1 MIRQY
6 FAILIAKLVWRIST
20 IFNLGAGGTWPG
32 ELALAIDPSL
42 LKKLAQILTGMIV
55 IAGTNGKTTTSL
67 MVKTILEE
75 AGFKV
80 ISNSSGANLVNGV
93 VSSLIQISSISGS
106 LNDDFAILEADEN
119 ALPAI
124 LDNLSPDLLI
134 CLNLFR
140 DQLDRYGEVDV
151 ITEKWQK
158 AIRKLSRKTTLVL
171 NADDPQIA
179 FLAKDAPGKTIYFG
193 LNDKVGQ
200 KKTFEHATDSL
211 FCPDCGSRLKFSA
224 VYYSHLGWWQ
234 CLKCGFKRPSPQI
247 FNWDSPL
254 PGLYN
259 KYNTQAAAASTK
271 VLKIDEAVIKKGLK
285 KVQPAFGR
293 QEEMEYRG
301 RKIKL
306 MLSKNPAGF
315 NESLRTVL
323 DLKARN
329 MMIALND
336 RIPDGR
342 DVSWIWDVDF
352 EMIPPSVRLAL
363 SGDRAYDLGL
373 RLKYSGRKNFRLET
387 DSGKAIREAAA
398 AARQGEKL
406 FILATYSAML
416 DIRKIISGKKIL

>member
-1 MIRQY
+1 MIRQTL
-6 FAILIAKLVWRIST
+6 AILTAKLVWKIST
-20 IFNLGAGGTWPG
+20 LFNLGAGGTWPG
-32 ELALAIDPSL
+32 ELALTIDPSL
-42 LKKLAQILTGMIV
+42 LSKLAEKVKGTIV
-55 IAGTNGKTTTSL
+55 IAGTNGKTTTAL
-67 MVKTILEE
+67 MVNTILEE

-93 VSSLIQISSISGS
+93 VSSLIQFASLSGNLS
-106 LNDDFAILEADEN
+106 CDFAILEADEN

-124 LDNLSPDLLI
+124 LDNIKPKVLV

-151 ITEKWQK
+151 ISEKWQK
-158 AIRKLSRKTTLVL
+158 AIRKLPQKTELVL
-171 NADDPQIA
+171 NSDDPQIA
-179 FLAKDAPGKTIYFG
+179 FLGKDTTVKTIYFG

-200 KKTFEHATDSL
+200 KKTFEHATDSI

-224 VYYSHLGWWQ
+224 IYYSHLGWWQ
-234 CLKCGFKRPSPQI
+234 CRKCGLERPSPQI

-259 KYNTQAAAASTK
+259 KYNTQAAAAIAK

-285 KVQPAFGR
+285 KVRPAFGR
-293 QEEMEYRG
+293 QEEMEYEG
-301 RKIKL
+301 RMIKL

-323 DLKARN
+323 DLEAKN
-329 MMIALND
+329 LLIVLND

-342 DVSWIWDVDF
+342 DISWIWDVDF
-352 EMIPPSVRLAL
+352 EMIPQSAKLTL
-363 SGDRAYDLGL
+363 SGDRVYDLGL
-373 RLKYSGRKNFRLET
+373 RIKYAGLKYALET
-387 DSGKAIREAAA
+387 DFAKAIKQAAGA
-398 AARQGEKL
+398 TKTGEKL
-406 FILATYSAML
+406 FTLATYSAML

>member
-6 FAILIAKLVWRIST
+6 FAILIAKLVWKIST
-20 IFNLGAGGTWPG
+20 LFNLGAGGTWPG
-32 ELALAIDPSL
+32 ELALAIDPFL
-42 LKKLAQILTGMIV
+42 LKKLAQKLKGTIV

-67 MVKTILEE
+67 MVKTILEG

-106 LNDDFAILEADEN
+106 LNGDFAILEADEN

-124 LDNLSPDLLI
+124 LDNLSPDLLV

-140 DQLDRYGEVDV
+140 DQLDRYGEADI

-158 AIRKLSRKTTLVL
+158 AIRKLTQKTKLVL
-171 NADDPQIA
+171 NSDDPQIA
-179 FLAKDAPGKTIYFG
+179 FLGKNASLKTIYFG
-193 LNDKVGQ
+193 LNDKIGQ

-211 FCPDCGSRLKFSA
+211 FCPSCGSRLKFSA

-234 CLKCGFKRPSPQI
+234 CLKCDLKRPSPQI

-259 KYNTQAAAASTK
+259 KYNTQAAAASAK

-285 KVQPAFGR
+285 RVRPAFGR
-293 QEEMEYRG
+293 QEEMEYMG
-301 RKIKL
+301 RFIKL

-315 NESLRTVL
+315 NESLRTAL
-323 DLKARN
+323 DLKAN
-329 MMIALND
+329 NLLIVLND

-352 EMIPPSVRLAL
+352 EMIPASIHLTL

-373 RLKYSGRKNFRLET
+373 RIKYSGLKNYLLET
-387 DSGKAIREAAA
+387 DLQKAVKQAVGMQVA
-398 AARQGEKL
+398 GEKL